1 MPGVRWSCK
10 RIIFERIFDMDT
22 GVIIALAVV
31 GLVVI
36 AAVVIAVSSVISSVS
51 AAGGA
56 LDDED

>member
-1 MPGVRWSCK
+1 M
-10 RIIFERIFDMDT
+10 ET

-36 AAVVIAVSSVISSVS
+36 AAVVLSVSSVISSVS